1 MLLSFYLR
9 FSIYSPNLI
18 KTFHSASDAC
28 QIHINIFFE
37 TSAYEGTYKL
47 KPPVMRIHIS
57 FIVCLLTIY
66 ILFSEGCKK
75 AELPVK
81 MGQMQEPACDP
92 VHLFSAP
99 ISETYIVM
107 LRSADNQTGS
117 VQTLG
122 KTSTSVSAIFSRY
135 AIPENQRLAILNTIH
150 AGFVARLTRN
160 QALALKQDEEV
171 EMVEQD
177 RVITLETGCFE
188 LVSPSTVQW
197 GVRRT
202 GAGDGT
208 GMRVWIIDTGVD
220 THHPDL
226 DVDTVLS
233 KCFVSNETSVEDNNG
248 HGTHVAGIIGALN
261 NSIGVLGVASGVRI
275 IALKALNN
283 DGEGTTS
290 QLIRALNYVGQNAK
304 SGEVVNMSLGTDTIS
319 PTLDNAVLTLA
330 GKGILFSIAAGNE
343 SEKASLSSPGRVNHP
358 NVFTVSA
365 IDSLGRFA
373 SFSNFGNDVVD
384 LAAPGVN
391 IVSTYSKGR
400 YARLSG
406 TSMAAP
412 HVAGILVIKGKN
424 ISTRG
429 VALNDPDGV
438 PDGIAS
444 F

>member
-1 MLLSFYLR
+1 MKTTINFFICLLS
-9 FSIYSPNLI
+9 
-18 KTFHSASDAC
+18 A
-28 QIHINIFFE
+28 
-37 TSAYEGTYKL
+37 
-47 KPPVMRIHIS
+47 
-57 FIVCLLTIY
+57 CLL
-66 ILFSEGCKK
+66 LSVGCKK
-75 AELPVK
+75 TDESVTMDKAAIPDC
-81 MGQMQEPACDP
+81 EPIK
-92 VHLFSAP
+92 VFSTPADA
-99 ISETYIVM
+99 TYIVM
-107 LRSADNQTGS
+107 LRDPAIQSGNT
-117 VQTLG
+117 QTLG
-122 KTSTSVSAIFSRY
+122 SSTNAVTSMLSTIFDSGEPADWLHYIYIRS
-135 AIPENQRLAILNTIH
+135 
-150 AGFVARLTRN
+150 GFVARLTGD
-160 QALALKQDEEV
+160 QALKLKQDQEV
-171 EMVEQD
+171 ELVEQD
-177 RVITLETGCFE
+177 RIIAMGQGCYE

-202 GAGDGT
+202 GTDDGT
-208 GMRVWIIDTGVD
+208 GKRVWIIDTGVD
-220 THHPDL
+220 PGHPDL

-233 KCFVSNETSVEDNNG
+233 KSFVPNEASVEDNNG

-261 NSIGVLGVASGVRI
+261 NSFGVVGVAAGTKI
-275 IALKALNN
+275 IALKAL
-283 DGEGTTS
+283 DGDGKGSTS

-304 SGEVVNMSLGTDTIS
+304 TGEVVNMSLGSDTIS
-319 PTLDNAVLTLA
+319 AALDNAVLTLA
-330 GKGILFSIAAGNE
+330 EKGILFAIAAGNG

-412 HVAGILVIKGKN
+412 HVAGILVVKGTN
-424 ISTRG
+424 IRTNG

-444 F
+444 Y